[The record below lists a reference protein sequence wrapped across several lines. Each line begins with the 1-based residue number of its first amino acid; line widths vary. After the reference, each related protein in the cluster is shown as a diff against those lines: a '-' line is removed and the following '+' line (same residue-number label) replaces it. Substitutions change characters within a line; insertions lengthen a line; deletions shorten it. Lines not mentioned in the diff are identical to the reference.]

1 MLSSILTAKKNFKI
15 PSRNNAAKKMF
26 WLILVF
32 KRNGLTPSRDTPL
45 GVLESWCIWA
55 VWSHVA
61 RKAPG
66 DSAGIIHSVCEA
78 HQLLPLCTM
87 HPCTNL
93 HDQQR
98 ERNLEER
105 NLKQRE
111 RRDILWILQS
121 SWFPCSCLTASKL
134 SPCKHKSTLIQKSST
149 PACHLWL
156 SIWWCR
162 SPSLRKP
169 EYRCTNTTVA
179 ILILASSTEIECS
192 WNTPASP
199 ATDPRTCW

>member
-1 MLSSILTAKKNFKI
+1 
-15 PSRNNAAKKMF
+15 MF

-61 RKAPG
+61 CKAPG

-121 SWFPCSCLTASKL
+121 SWFPCSCLTASKFIEHASIVAWIAPFGQEVENQVL
-134 SPCKHKSTLIQKSST
+134 QTVHLRSNWKEKASIHQCPVCQSWDQSLVLRQNIQGSPTQ
-149 PACHLWL
+149 
-156 SIWWCR
+156 
-162 SPSLRKP
+162 
-169 EYRCTNTTVA
+169 
-179 ILILASSTEIECS
+179 
-192 WNTPASP
+192 
-199 ATDPRTCW
+199 TCN